1 MATLNMMVR
10 CSALENAQ
18 HQVRVN
24 AVAPGYV
31 RSEASRSNQ
40 DFQNALTPEQN
51 QGIIGEAALNTPLM
65 GYTEPVSAGNEGQFT
80 YQIQEPLDVAQSMLW
95 QGSYDASF
103 MNGEVVVIDGGVSN
117 TTSNYS

>member
-1 MATLNMMVR
+1 MVR
-10 CSALENAQ
+10 CAALENAQ

-31 RSEASRSNQ
+31 RSETSRSNQ

-65 GYTEPVSAGNEGQFT
+65 GYAEPVSAGHEGQFT

-95 QGSYDASF
+95 
-103 MNGEVVVIDGGVSN
+103 
-117 TTSNYS
+117 